1 MSNENPPS
9 TENPNEQ
16 PQITE
21 WDEGLRKWLK
31 GYVESHPHQPTAVLS
46 RAQYIGVSRKALDSY
61 IAGTYFLPKDYGGE
75 GVDPKASKIEHAIR
89 AFRERVD
96 GSPRHGY
103 SRTFIE
109 TRTWFQVQ
117 EACATAIN
125 ENAIVV
131 IVGKPGVGKTRSLI
145 EYSARKMSTA
155 PLSILCSS
163 NITTHYFVQRMAQEL
178 KLHDRGTTSR
188 LEDMIIEK
196 LRRYPRPLFV
206 DQANYLKEKALGS
219 VCYIWEMAR
228 IPIVLAG
235 TNALHTI
242 FATSKLTEEV
252 REQLSSRIAIYY
264 LLAELTLPEAKA
276 IIKRGLGEEATDETV
291 AQVITITGGIHRHV
305 DMIIPRILD
314 LREKNQ
320 AKLEAGTVTI
330 EQIIRVAGSR
340 MMACL

>member
-1 MSNENPPS
+1 MGNEKSPA

-16 PQITE
+16 KQITE

-61 IAGTYFLPKDYGGE
+61 IAGTYFLPKDFGGE
-75 GVDPKASKIEHAIR
+75 GIDPKASKIEHAIR

-96 GSPRHGY
+96 GLPRHGY

-125 ENAIVV
+125 ENAVV
-131 IVGKPGVGKTRSLI
+131 VVVGKPGVGKTRSLI
-145 EYSARKMSTA
+145 EYAARKMSTA
-155 PLSILCSS
+155 PLSILCSP
-163 NITTHYFVQRMAQEL
+163 NITTHYFVQRLAQEL
-178 KLHDRGTTSR
+178 KLHDQGTTSK
-188 LEDMIIEK
+188 LEDRIVEK
-196 LRRYPRPLFV
+196 LRRYPRPLFA

-219 VCYIWEMAR
+219 ICYIWEMAR
-228 IPIVLAG
+228 IPIVLVG

-242 FATSKLTEEV
+242 FTTSKLTEEV

-276 IIKRGLGEEATDETV
+276 IIQRGLGDEATDEMV

-305 DMIIPRILD
+305 DMIIPRVLD

-320 AKLEAGTVTI
+320 AKLEAGTVTM

-340 MMACL
+340 IMACL